1 MASLIVGAFLPPRVA
16 LAQTTFVVEMTAV
29 DRGDAS
35 PGDGV
40 CADVVGFCTL
50 RAAIMEANA
59 IPTDD
64 RIVFA
69 ATGPIVLGSTLPE
82 VADARWAGALEI
94 DGGGQVTLS
103 GNDWVQILAVAN
115 GGNLTL
121 RNIRLE
127 RGRAEYGNG
136 GAIYATSGSTL
147 TIAGSTF
154 SGNSARSSYQ
164 ARGGAIYSE
173 GTLTIQNSS
182 FSGNTAGS
190 SGGAIYSSEWGTVRI
205 ENSTFSGNS
214 ASELGGAVSSSGQ
227 LYGFG
232 VRVVDN
238 EAGRDGGGFYL
249 RGSAHVSASTFA
261 RNRARRGGGVF
272 NTGALQLVNV
282 TLSENAATED
292 GGGFFHDSLFELAEV
307 VFTTFYLNTAGERGS
322 AIFDDIGASRVKNS
336 IVVGPGETGN
346 CFEVPLSRGRNYST
360 DRTCPGFSVATREEL
375 RLGALADNGGAT
387 ETHALLAGSVAIDS
401 APDCN
406 DLRGGVVDSDQR
418 GAPRPWGAACD
429 VGAYEAGATPPTP
442 TRTATATAR
451 ATSTPTKTPT
461 QTATATAS
469 PTPTPTPTPTATAS
483 ATSTPTKT
491 PTQTATA
498 TASPTPTPTLTPTA
512 TATPTSTP
520 TETPTDTPT
529 QTPTPTET
537 PTPTQSPTDA
547 RTPTLTQTATPTFT
561 ATETATPFAT
571 ETPTRTPVP
580 GCPGDCNGDGEVTI
594 DELVMMVN
602 IALGTRP
609 LSDCA
614 AGDSTRDGEITI
626 DEIIRAVTRALSG
639 C

>member
-1 MASLIVGAFLPPRVA
+1 MPA
-16 LAQTTFVVEMTAV
+16 
-29 DRGDAS
+29 
-35 PGDGV
+35 
-40 CADVVGFCTL
+40 
-50 RAAIMEANA
+50 MEANA

-69 ATGPIVLGSTLPE
+69 ATGPIVLGSTLPK

-429 VGAYEAGATPPTP
+429 VGAYEAGATRQRQHRHPLQRPAPPRRQRRRQRRLP
-442 TRTATATAR
+442 
-451 ATSTPTKTPT
+451 
-461 QTATATAS
+461 
-469 PTPTPTPTPTATAS
+469 
-483 ATSTPTKT
+483 
-491 PTQTATA
+491 
-498 TASPTPTPTLTPTA
+498 
-512 TATPTSTP
+512 
-520 TETPTDTPT
+520 
-529 QTPTPTET
+529 
-537 PTPTQSPTDA
+537 
-547 RTPTLTQTATPTFT
+547 
-561 ATETATPFAT
+561 
-571 ETPTRTPVP
+571 
-580 GCPGDCNGDGEVTI
+580 
-594 DELVMMVN
+594 
-602 IALGTRP
+602 P
-609 LSDCA
+609 L
-614 AGDSTRDGEITI
+614 R
-626 DEIIRAVTRALSG
+626 RALHQRQH
-639 C
+639 